1 MTLIVLIVVILIYYQ
16 QESIIVSELSIKDMA
31 IRPRITITLDEE
43 IYQELTKQAGE
54 QERTPA
60 NLAAYIIAKTIKE
73 DKQKAS

>member
-1 MTLIVLIVVILIYYQ
+1 
-16 QESIIVSELSIKDMA
+16 MA